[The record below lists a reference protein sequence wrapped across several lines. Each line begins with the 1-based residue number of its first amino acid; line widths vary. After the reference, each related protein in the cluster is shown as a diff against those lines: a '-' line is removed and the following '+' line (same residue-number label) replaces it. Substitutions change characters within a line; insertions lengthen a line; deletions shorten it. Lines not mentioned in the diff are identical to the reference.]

1 MEDPGASAA
10 GIAAIH
16 GALHRDRCLV
26 AAPHRP
32 PSRFSEP
39 RVAAPLVCLL
49 KMRSRCKFR
58 REDFHLQILLKMGL
72 CLYNIYI
79 VYALEVA
86 RSAQKDIKRLDRPVR
101 VRVIDAI
108 ALLVADPYRQGARQ
122 LDSGIFRYRV
132 GQYRII
138 YNVDN
143 DTVTV
148 RIVRVRHRS
157 VVYKEKK

>member
-1 MEDPGASAA
+1 MTD
-10 GIAAIH
+10 
-16 GALHRDRCLV
+16 V
-26 AAPHRP
+26 
-32 PSRFSEP
+32 
-39 RVAAPLVCLL
+39 
-49 KMRSRCKFR
+49 
-58 REDFHLQILLKMGL
+58 
-72 CLYNIYI
+72 CLYNIDI
-79 VYALEVA
+79 VYTLEMA
-86 RSAQKDIKRLDRPVR
+86 RSAQKDIKRLDWPVR

-122 LDSGIFRYRV
+122 LESGIFRYRV

-148 RIVRVRHRS
+148 RVVRVRHRS